1 MKALLLVGGFGTR
14 LRPLTFEKPKP
25 LVEFANKPILEHQ
38 MEALMKIGVT
48 DIVLGVGFK
57 SEVMKAYTEEASK
70 RLGINIVLSLENEPL
85 GTAGPIRLAQDII
98 LQNNEKGLFFVM
110 NSDVICDFP
119 LAEMIEFQAKTGAE
133 GVILTT
139 PVQDPSKYG
148 VVVGDETGLIDK
160 FVEKPQTYVGNLIN
174 AGIYLLKTD
183 VIKRI
188 PMKPTSIEREIF
200 PAIASEKKLYNM
212 QLKGFWMDIGQP
224 KDFLT
229 GLNLYLGF
237 LKTQQSS
244 LLATGPGIQG
254 NVIIHPEA
262 KVSPDALVG
271 PNVNVGRNCVVEA
284 GVRLQNTCLMEGCHI
299 KANTWISD
307 SVIGWRSVI
316 GKWVRIE
323 GTTVVANDCVLGNE
337 IFINQAMI
345 LPNKEIKT
353 SVHQAGQ
360 ILM

>member
-1 MKALLLVGGFGTR
+1 M
-14 LRPLTFEKPKP
+14 
-25 LVEFANKPILEHQ
+25 VEFANKPILEHQ
-38 MEALMKIGVT
+38 IDALIKIGVK
-48 DIVLGVGFK
+48 DIILAVGFK
-57 SEVMKAYTEEASK
+57 SEVMKAYTEDVSK
-70 RLGINIVLSLENEPL
+70 RLGINVVLSLENEPM
-85 GTAGPIRLAQDII
+85 GTAGPVRLAEELI
-98 LQNNEKGLFFVM
+98 LKDNEKGLFFIM

-119 LAEMIEFQAKTGAE
+119 LAEMLEFQAKTGAE
-133 GVILTT
+133 AIILTT
-139 PVQDPSKYG
+139 PVKDPSKYG
-148 VVVGDETGLIDK
+148 VILADETGLIQN

-174 AGIYLLKTD
+174 AGIYLAKTD
-183 VIKRI
+183 LIKRI

-200 PAIASEKKLYNM
+200 PLMAADKKLYNL

-244 LLATGPGIQG
+244 LLATGAGILG
-254 NVIIHPEA
+254 NVIIDPEA
-262 KVSPDALVG
+262 KVSPDALIG
-271 PNVNVGRNCVVEA
+271 PNVNIGKNCVVEA
-284 GVRLQNTCLMEGCHI
+284 GVRLQNACLMEGCRI
-299 KANTWISD
+299 QANTWISD